1 MRKNWIVGLAL
12 AAPLALAACGG
23 SAPPGTPGAGGGGG
37 GTAGS
42 GQTIK
47 IASLHPL
54 SGSSAADGQQMDNG
68 SAPPP
73 SPQPINGGN
82 AVGRPP
88 SEASRAPQVA
98 PIFGVGLGN
107 VVFDGPGKDED
118 FGLEQVTGTPAD
130 RFFNIPPASVV
141 EIGTQT
147 DL

>member
-68 SAPPP
+68 AKLAVEAINNAGGIASMGGAKLELLSAD
-73 SPQPINGGN
+73 SKG
-82 AVGRPP
+82 
-88 SEASRAPQVA
+88 AP
-98 PIFGVGLGN
+98 
-107 VVFDGPGKDED
+107 E
-118 FGLEQVTGTPAD
+118 TGQ
-130 RFFNIPPASVV
+130 S
-141 EIGTQT
+141 
-147 DL
+147 